1 MITASMGVVS
11 QLAMQRIM
19 CFAYWY
25 IDTALIS
32 TEMLERFDLPMTR
45 DGGDMLLYGV
55 KPIRW
60 FDEY

>member
-1 MITASMGVVS
+1 
-11 QLAMQRIM
+11 
-19 CFAYWY
+19 
-25 IDTALIS
+25 LIS